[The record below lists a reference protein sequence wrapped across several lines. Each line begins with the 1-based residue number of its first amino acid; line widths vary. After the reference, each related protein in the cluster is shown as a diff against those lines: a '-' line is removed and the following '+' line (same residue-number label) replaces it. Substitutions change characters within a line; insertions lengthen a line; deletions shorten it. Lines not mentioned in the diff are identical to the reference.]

1 MQHATPTVAR
11 PETDPY
17 RKSRFLYILEAAFEY
32 FISLLLTGAFLA
44 RVTTAIGMS
53 DAETG
58 IVSAF
63 VSLGSGFQFV
73 SIFLAGRTPVKH
85 WVTALHI
92 VGQVFYALVY
102 AIPFLPLAPGGKIAL
117 FTVCLLLGQVISNII
132 SSPKINWYMT
142 LVPDGAR
149 GRFTATKEMVSLLG
163 GMTFSM
169 VMGFLCDR
177 YYDAGNV
184 YAAFL
189 LCAITICVLSALHT
203 LTLVFSKEKPTPRHE
218 HHAAA
223 ELRNLFTDRNLL
235 RVVAISVLWNVA
247 NYATMPFFGTYQN
260 RELGFSLTFVALLSV
275 VYSIARSLCSR
286 PFGRLADR
294 FSFATMLKICYAI
307 EALGFLVNMFTVPAN
322 GKVFYTVYYVLNAIG
337 MAGVNSGEINLIYDY
352 VAPENRTGALALKN
366 TLAGTLG
373 FLSTLA
379 ASALVSHIQASGN
392 RFLGISVY
400 AQQVL
405 SAIGLLITLGILLY
419 LHTVIGKIQRG
430 VPSCSGAASCR
441 TDDGTAG

>member
-1 MQHATPTVAR
+1 MQHVTPTVTR

-17 RKSRFLYILEAAFEY
+17 RKSRFLYILEAALEY
-32 FISLLLTGAFLA
+32 WISLLLTGAFLA

-169 VMGFLCDR
+169 VMGSLCDR

-203 LTLVFSKEKPTPRHE
+203 LTLVFSKEKPTPRRERHP
-218 HHAAA
+218 AA
-223 ELRNLFTDRNLL
+223 ELRQLFADRNLL
-235 RVVAISVLWNVA
+235 RVVAISVLWSVA

-392 RFLGISVY
+392 RFFGISVY

-430 VPSCSGAASCR
+430 APSCSDAASCR